1 MKKLTIA
8 FALIALLTVVL
19 AINAFGAENGNIAPD
34 AILTTDSG
42 HWHVVGNGGWA
53 KDCIP
58 YLVDG
63 DYSTGIPSTCAGIKW
78 DNHHFKYG
86 QPVQVGSVVLHVNGS
101 GVRGNID
108 NVSNINI
115 ATDYYVI
122 LYDANGK
129 ELSSMC
135 QNAKDKTELIFEYES
150 PIEATYIKVAYWA
163 GYSTES
169 AYLREV
175 EIFNHTC
182 LFNTLKET
190 IKQPTCIDNGI
201 GLYECSCGKTEEQPL
216 LATGEHIY
224 TDIDALT
231 YENGFLANGKKL
243 FGCPTCDDYIEK
255 EELPIFKFL
264 GYSLSH
270 SGKSICAGYV
280 VDKDILDE
288 YTKINSI
295 TIDYGMLFAV
305 TDQADIVNPNATLK
319 ENINGNIMSLINE
332 DYSRFDIRITANDW
346 TNILDTPLVMCCYV
360 VEGEKVTYI
369 CSNTNTDGA
378 IPISY
383 NHLNFMPI

>member
-1 MKKLTIA
+1 MPMKKLTIA
-8 FALIALLTVVL
+8 FALIALLTFTF
-19 AINAFGAENGNIAPD
+19 AITVFADGNIAEQ
-34 AILTTDSG
+34 ATVTTNAS

-53 KDCIP
+53 KNKITN
-58 YLVDG
+58 LNDG
-63 DYSTGIPSTCAGIKW
+63 KYETGVPACAKSRIMYVYFEFETEQQI
-78 DNHHFKYG
+78 DRI
-86 QPVQVGSVVLHVNGS
+86 VLHCNGS
-101 GVRGNID
+101 GEAGNIGQW
-108 NVSNINI
+108 SNINANRNI
-115 ATDYYVI
+115 GIYVH
-122 LYDANGK
+122 DANGK
-129 ELSSMC
+129 VVFEKWL
-135 QNAKDKTELIFEYES
+135 NTLDKTELEYKPDS
-150 PIEATYIKVAYWA
+150 PVMGKKVTLRFDSDYNAEYA
-163 GYSTES
+163 L
-169 AYLREV
+169 LREL
-175 EIFNHTC
+175 EIFDHTC

-231 YENGFLANGKKL
+231 YENGFLAKGKKL

-264 GYSLSH
+264 GYSISH

-346 TNILDTPLVMCCYV
+346 TNILDTPLVMCCYI